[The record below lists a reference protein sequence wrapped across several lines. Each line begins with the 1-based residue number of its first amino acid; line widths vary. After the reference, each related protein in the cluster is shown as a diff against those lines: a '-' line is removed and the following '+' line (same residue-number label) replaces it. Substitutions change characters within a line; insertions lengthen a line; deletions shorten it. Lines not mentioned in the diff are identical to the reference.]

1 MKTCFLILSGKVDS
15 IPALPTVADNENL
28 SIIYSYDSVIPVR
41 LLKDIPPNTQYIE
54 LKKVNAITIAA
65 LIGTI
70 VEKER
75 VISPITEVGIA
86 STSDALTKLLMDMD
100 LPGVK
105 VSIMQKKPS
114 LKLKRSTENKKS
126 ESTKNER
133 KPKEKKIE
141 EEEPVKENIPEN
153 KDNDEILT
161 SVGIPADIQ
170 FWVKDAI
177 KSSSDDTI
185 GLEIRLK
192 MNAAANGM
200 SLTEEK
206 LAELV
211 SKIKPVYNKVKE

>member
-41 LLKDIPPNTQYIE
+41 LLKDIPPNSQYIE

-75 VISPITEVGIA
+75 SISPITEVGIV
-86 STSDALTKLLMDMD
+86 STSDVLTKPLMDMD

-114 LKLKRSTENKKS
+114 LKLKRSTENKKN
-126 ESTKNER
+126 ESVKAER
-133 KPKEKKIE
+133 KPKEKEIE
-141 EEEPVKENIPEN
+141 EGPVKENVSEN
-153 KDNDEILT
+153 KDDDEILT
-161 SVGIPADIQ
+161 SAGIPADIQ

-211 SKIKPVYNKVKE
+211 SKIKPIYNKVKE

>member
-15 IPALPTVADNENL
+15 IPALPTVADDESL

-41 LLKDIPPNTQYIE
+41 LLKDIPSNSKYIE
-54 LKKVNAITIAA
+54 LKKINAITIAA

-86 STSDALTKLLMDMD
+86 STSDALTKPLMDMD

-105 VSIMQKKPS
+105 ISIMQKKPS
-114 LKLKRSTENKKS
+114 LKLKRSTENKKN
-126 ESTKNER
+126 ESVKAER
-133 KPKEKKIE
+133 KPKEKEIE
-141 EEEPVKENIPEN
+141 EGPVKENISEN
-153 KDNDEILT
+153 KNDDEILT
-161 SVGIPADIQ
+161 SAGIPADIQ

-211 SKIKPVYNKVKE
+211 NKIKPIYNKVKE

>member
-1 MKTCFLILSGKVDS
+1 MKTYFLILSGKVDS

-41 LLKDIPPNTQYIE
+41 LLKDIPLNSQYIE

-86 STSDALTKLLMDMD
+86 STSDALTKPLMDMD

-105 VSIMQKKPS
+105 VSIIQKKPS
-114 LKLKRSTENKKS
+114 LKLKRSTENKKN
-126 ESTKNER
+126 ENVKTER
-133 KPKEKKIE
+133 KPKEKEIE
-141 EEEPVKENIPEN
+141 EGPVKENISEN
-153 KDNDEILT
+153 KDNDEILA
-161 SVGIPADIQ
+161 SAGIPADIQ

-211 SKIKPVYNKVKE
+211 SKIKPIYNKVKE

>member
-15 IPALPTVADNENL
+15 IPGLPTVADNENL

-41 LLKDIPPNTQYIE
+41 LLKDIPSNSKYIE

-86 STSDALTKLLMDMD
+86 STSDALTKPLMDMD

-105 VSIMQKKPS
+105 ISIMQKKPS
-114 LKLKRSTENKKS
+114 LKLKRSTENKKN
-126 ESTKNER
+126 ESVKTER
-133 KPKEKKIE
+133 KPKEKEIE
-141 EEEPVKENIPEN
+141 EGPVKENISEN
-153 KDNDEILT
+153 KNDDEILA
-161 SVGIPADIQ
+161 SAGIPADIQ

-211 SKIKPVYNKVKE
+211 SKIKPIYNKVKE

>member
-41 LLKDIPPNTQYIE
+41 LLKDIPSNSKYIE

-86 STSDALTKLLMDMD
+86 STSDALTKPLMDMD

-105 VSIMQKKPS
+105 ISIMQKKPS
-114 LKLKRSTENKKS
+114 LKLKRSTENKKN
-126 ESTKNER
+126 ESVKTER
-133 KPKEKKIE
+133 KPKEKEIE
-141 EEEPVKENIPEN
+141 EGPVKENISEN
-153 KDNDEILT
+153 KNDDEILA
-161 SVGIPADIQ
+161 SAGIPADIQ

-211 SKIKPVYNKVKE
+211 SKIKPIYNKVKE

>member
-41 LLKDIPPNTQYIE
+41 LLKDIPSNSKYIE

-86 STSDALTKLLMDMD
+86 STSDALTKPLMDMD

-105 VSIMQKKPS
+105 ISIMQKKPS
-114 LKLKRSTENKKS
+114 LKLKRSTENKKN
-126 ESTKNER
+126 ESVKTER
-133 KPKEKKIE
+133 KPKEKEIE
-141 EEEPVKENIPEN
+141 EGPVKENISEN
-153 KDNDEILT
+153 KNNDEILA
-161 SVGIPADIQ
+161 SAGIPADIQ

-211 SKIKPVYNKVKE
+211 SKIKPIYNKVKE

>member
-1 MKTCFLILSGKVDS
+1 MILSGKVDS
-15 IPALPTVADNENL
+15 IPELPTVADNENL

-41 LLKDIPPNTQYIE
+41 LLKDIPSNSKYIE

-86 STSDALTKLLMDMD
+86 STSDALTKPLMDMD

-105 VSIMQKKPS
+105 ISIMQKKPS
-114 LKLKRSTENKKS
+114 LKLKRSTENKKN
-126 ESTKNER
+126 ESVKTER
-133 KPKEKKIE
+133 KPKEKEIE
-141 EEEPVKENIPEN
+141 EGPVKENISEN
-153 KDNDEILT
+153 KNDDEILA
-161 SVGIPADIQ
+161 SAGIPADIQ

-211 SKIKPVYNKVKE
+211 SKIKPIYNKVKE

>member
-41 LLKDIPPNTQYIE
+41 LLKDIPSNSKYIE

-86 STSDALTKLLMDMD
+86 STSDALTKPLMDMD

-105 VSIMQKKPS
+105 ISIMQKKPS
-114 LKLKRSTENKKS
+114 LKLKRSTENKKN
-126 ESTKNER
+126 ESVKTER
-133 KPKEKKIE
+133 KPKEKEIE
-141 EEEPVKENIPEN
+141 EGPVKENISKN
-153 KDNDEILT
+153 KNDDEILA
-161 SVGIPADIQ
+161 SAGIPADIQ

-211 SKIKPVYNKVKE
+211 NKIKPIYNKVKE

>member
-41 LLKDIPPNTQYIE
+41 LLKDIPSNSKYIE

-86 STSDALTKLLMDMD
+86 STSDALTKPLMDMD

-105 VSIMQKKPS
+105 ISIMQKKPS
-114 LKLKRSTENKKS
+114 LKLKRSTENKKN
-126 ESTKNER
+126 ESVKAER
-133 KPKEKKIE
+133 KPKEKEIE
-141 EEEPVKENIPEN
+141 EGPVKENISKN
-153 KDNDEILT
+153 KNDDEILA
-161 SVGIPADIQ
+161 SAGIPADIQ

-211 SKIKPVYNKVKE
+211 SKIKPIYNKVKE

>member
-41 LLKDIPPNTQYIE
+41 LLKDIPSNSKYIE

-86 STSDALTKLLMDMD
+86 STSDALTKPLMDMD

-105 VSIMQKKPS
+105 ISIMQKKPS
-114 LKLKRSTENKKS
+114 LKLKRSTENKKN
-126 ESTKNER
+126 ESVKTER
-133 KPKEKKIE
+133 KPKEKEIE
-141 EEEPVKENIPEN
+141 EGPVKENISEN
-153 KDNDEILT
+153 KNDDEILA
-161 SVGIPADIQ
+161 SAGIPADIQ

-200 SLTEEK
+200 SLTKEK

-211 SKIKPVYNKVKE
+211 SKIKPIYNKVKE

>member
-41 LLKDIPPNTQYIE
+41 LLKDIPPNSQYIE

-86 STSDALTKLLMDMD
+86 STSDALTKPLMDMD

-114 LKLKRSTENKKS
+114 LKLKRSTENKKN
-126 ESTKNER
+126 ESVKTER
-133 KPKEKKIE
+133 KPKEKEIE
-141 EEEPVKENIPEN
+141 EGPVKENISEN
-153 KDNDEILT
+153 KDDNEILA
-161 SVGIPADIQ
+161 SAGIPADIQ

-211 SKIKPVYNKVKE
+211 SKIKPIYNKVKE

>member
-41 LLKDIPPNTQYIE
+41 LLKDIPSNSKYIE

-86 STSDALTKLLMDMD
+86 STSDALTKPLMDMD

-105 VSIMQKKPS
+105 ISIMQKKPS
-114 LKLKRSTENKKS
+114 LKLKRSTENKKN
-126 ESTKNER
+126 ESVKTER
-133 KPKEKKIE
+133 KPKEKEIE
-141 EEEPVKENIPEN
+141 EGPVKENISEN
-153 KDNDEILT
+153 KNDDEILA
-161 SVGIPADIQ
+161 SAGIPADIQ

-206 LAELV
+206 LTELV
-211 SKIKPVYNKVKE
+211 SKIKPIYNKVKE

>member
-41 LLKDIPPNTQYIE
+41 LLKDIPSNSKYIE

-86 STSDALTKLLMDMD
+86 STSDALTKPLMDMD

-105 VSIMQKKPS
+105 ISIMQKKPS
-114 LKLKRSTENKKS
+114 LKLKRSTENKKN
-126 ESTKNER
+126 ESVKTER
-133 KPKEKKIE
+133 KPKEKEIE
-141 EEEPVKENIPEN
+141 EGPVKENISKN
-153 KDNDEILT
+153 KNDDEILA
-161 SVGIPADIQ
+161 SAGIPADIQ

-200 SLTEEK
+200 FLTEEK

-211 SKIKPVYNKVKE
+211 SKIKPIYNKVKE

>member
-41 LLKDIPPNTQYIE
+41 LLKDIPSNSKYIE

-86 STSDALTKLLMDMD
+86 STSDALTKPLMDMD

-105 VSIMQKKPS
+105 ISIMQKKPS
-114 LKLKRSTENKKS
+114 LKLKRSTENKKN
-126 ESTKNER
+126 ESVKTER
-133 KPKEKKIE
+133 KPKEKEIE
-141 EEEPVKENIPEN
+141 EGPVKENISEN
-153 KDNDEILT
+153 KNDDEILA
-161 SVGIPADIQ
+161 SAGIPADIQ

-192 MNAAANGM
+192 MNAAANGI

-211 SKIKPVYNKVKE
+211 SKIKPIYNKVKE

>member
-41 LLKDIPPNTQYIE
+41 LLKDIPSNSKYIE

-86 STSDALTKLLMDMD
+86 STSDALTKPLMDMD

-105 VSIMQKKPS
+105 ISIMQKKPS
-114 LKLKRSTENKKS
+114 LKLKRSTENKKN
-126 ESTKNER
+126 ESVKTER
-133 KPKEKKIE
+133 KPKEKEIE
-141 EEEPVKENIPEN
+141 EGPVKENISKN
-153 KDNDEILT
+153 NDEILA
-161 SVGIPADIQ
+161 SAGIPADIQ

-211 SKIKPVYNKVKE
+211 NKIKPIYNKVKE

>member
-1 MKTCFLILSGKVDS
+1 MKTYFLILSGKVDS
-15 IPALPTVADNENL
+15 IPTLPTVTDNENL

-41 LLKDIPPNTQYIE
+41 LLKDIPSNSKYIE

-86 STSDALTKLLMDMD
+86 STSDALTKPLMDMD

-105 VSIMQKKPS
+105 ISIMQKKPS
-114 LKLKRSTENKKS
+114 LKLKRSTENKKN
-126 ESTKNER
+126 ESVKTER
-133 KPKEKKIE
+133 KPKEKEIE
-141 EEEPVKENIPEN
+141 EGPVKENISKN
-153 KDNDEILT
+153 KNNDEILA
-161 SVGIPADIQ
+161 SAGIPADIQ

-211 SKIKPVYNKVKE
+211 NKIKPIYNKVKE

>member
-1 MKTCFLILSGKVDS
+1 MKTYFLILSGKVDS

-41 LLKDIPPNTQYIE
+41 LLKDIPLNSQYIE
-54 LKKVNAITIAA
+54 LKKANAITIAA

-86 STSDALTKLLMDMD
+86 STSDALTKPLMDMD

-105 VSIMQKKPS
+105 VSIIQKKPS
-114 LKLKRSTENKKS
+114 LKLKRSTENKKN
-126 ESTKNER
+126 ENVKTER
-133 KPKEKKIE
+133 KPKEKEIE
-141 EEEPVKENIPEN
+141 EGPVKENISEN
-153 KDNDEILT
+153 KDNDEILA
-161 SVGIPADIQ
+161 SAGIPADIQ

-211 SKIKPVYNKVKE
+211 SKIKPIYNKVKE

>member
-15 IPALPTVADNENL
+15 IPALPTVADDESL

-41 LLKDIPPNTQYIE
+41 LLKDIPSNSKYIE
-54 LKKVNAITIAA
+54 LKKINAITIAA

-86 STSDALTKLLMDMD
+86 STSDALTKPLMDMD

-105 VSIMQKKPS
+105 ISIMQKKPS
-114 LKLKRSTENKKS
+114 LKLKRSTENKKN
-126 ESTKNER
+126 ESVKAER
-133 KPKEKKIE
+133 KPKEKEIE
-141 EEEPVKENIPEN
+141 KGPVKENISEN
-153 KDNDEILT
+153 KNDDEILT
-161 SVGIPADIQ
+161 SAGIPADIQ

-211 SKIKPVYNKVKE
+211 NKIKPIYNKVKE

>member
-41 LLKDIPPNTQYIE
+41 LLKDIPPNSQYIE

-86 STSDALTKLLMDMD
+86 STSDALTKPLMDMD
-100 LPGVK
+100 LPDVK
-105 VSIMQKKPS
+105 VSIIQKKPS

-126 ESTKNER
+126 ESVKTER
-133 KPKEKKIE
+133 KPKEKEIE
-141 EEEPVKENIPEN
+141 EGPVKENVSEN
-153 KDNDEILT
+153 KDNDEILA
-161 SVGIPADIQ
+161 SAGIPADIQ

-192 MNAAANGM
+192 MNAAAHGM

-211 SKIKPVYNKVKE
+211 SKIKPIYNKVKE

>member
-41 LLKDIPPNTQYIE
+41 LLKDIPPNSKYIE

-86 STSDALTKLLMDMD
+86 STSDALTKPLMDMD

-105 VSIMQKKPS
+105 ISIMQKKPS
-114 LKLKRSTENKKS
+114 LKLKRSTENKKN
-126 ESTKNER
+126 ESVKTER
-133 KPKEKKIE
+133 KPKEKEIE
-141 EEEPVKENIPEN
+141 EGPVKENISEN
-153 KDNDEILT
+153 KNNDEILA
-161 SVGIPADIQ
+161 SAGIPADIQ

-211 SKIKPVYNKVKE
+211 SKIKPIYNKVKE

>member
-1 MKTCFLILSGKVDS
+1 MKTYFLILSGKVDS

-41 LLKDIPPNTQYIE
+41 LLKDIPLNSQYIE

-86 STSDALTKLLMDMD
+86 STSDALTKPLMDMD

-105 VSIMQKKPS
+105 VSIIQKKPS
-114 LKLKRSTENKKS
+114 LKLKRSTENKKN
-126 ESTKNER
+126 ENVKTER
-133 KPKEKKIE
+133 KLKEKEIE
-141 EEEPVKENIPEN
+141 EGPVKENISEN
-153 KDNDEILT
+153 KDNDEILA
-161 SVGIPADIQ
+161 SAGIPADIQ

-211 SKIKPVYNKVKE
+211 SKIKPIYNKVKE

>member
-41 LLKDIPPNTQYIE
+41 LLKDIPSNSKYIE

-86 STSDALTKLLMDMD
+86 STSDALTKPLMDME

-105 VSIMQKKPS
+105 ISIMQKKPS
-114 LKLKRSTENKKS
+114 LKLKRSTENKKN
-126 ESTKNER
+126 ESVKTER

-141 EEEPVKENIPEN
+141 EGPVKENISEN
-153 KDNDEILT
+153 KNDDEILA
-161 SVGIPADIQ
+161 SAGIPADIQ

-211 SKIKPVYNKVKE
+211 SKIKPIYNKVKE

>member
-15 IPALPTVADNENL
+15 IPALPTVADDESL

-41 LLKDIPPNTQYIE
+41 LLKDIPSNSKYIE
-54 LKKVNAITIAA
+54 LKKINAITIAA

-86 STSDALTKLLMDMD
+86 STSDALTKPLMDMD

-105 VSIMQKKPS
+105 ISIMQKKPS
-114 LKLKRSTENKKS
+114 LKLKRSTENKKN
-126 ESTKNER
+126 ESVKAER
-133 KPKEKKIE
+133 KPKEKEIE
-141 EEEPVKENIPEN
+141 EVPVKENISEN
-153 KDNDEILT
+153 KNDDEILT
-161 SVGIPADIQ
+161 SAGIPADIQ

-211 SKIKPVYNKVKE
+211 NKIKPIYNKVKE

>member
-41 LLKDIPPNTQYIE
+41 LLKDIPSNSQYIE

-70 VEKER
+70 VERER
-75 VISPITEVGIA
+75 SISPITEVDIV
-86 STSDALTKLLMDMD
+86 STSDTLTKPLMDMD

-126 ESTKNER
+126 ESAKNER
-133 KPKEKKIE
+133 KLKEKEIE
-141 EEEPVKENIPEN
+141 EGPVKENIPEN
-153 KDNDEILT
+153 KDDDEILV
-161 SVGIPADIQ
+161 SAGIPADIQ

-211 SKIKPVYNKVKE
+211 SKIKPIYNKVKE

>member
-41 LLKDIPPNTQYIE
+41 LLKDIPSNSKYIE

-86 STSDALTKLLMDMD
+86 STSDALTKPLMDMD

-105 VSIMQKKPS
+105 ISIMQKKPS
-114 LKLKRSTENKKS
+114 LKLKRSTENKKN
-126 ESTKNER
+126 ESVKAER
-133 KPKEKKIE
+133 KPKEKEIE
-141 EEEPVKENIPEN
+141 KGPVKENISEN
-153 KDNDEILT
+153 KNDDEILT
-161 SVGIPADIQ
+161 SAGIPADIQ

-211 SKIKPVYNKVKE
+211 NKIKPIYNKVKE

>member
-41 LLKDIPPNTQYIE
+41 LLKDIPPNSQYIE

-86 STSDALTKLLMDMD
+86 STSDALTKPLMDMD

-114 LKLKRSTENKKS
+114 LKLKRSTENKKN
-126 ESTKNER
+126 ESVKTER
-133 KPKEKKIE
+133 KHKEKEIE
-141 EEEPVKENIPEN
+141 EGPVKENASEN
-153 KDNDEILT
+153 KDNDEILA
-161 SVGIPADIQ
+161 SAGIPADIQ

-211 SKIKPVYNKVKE
+211 SKIKPIYNKVKE

>member
-41 LLKDIPPNTQYIE
+41 LLKDIPSNSKYIE

-86 STSDALTKLLMDMD
+86 STSDALTKPLMDMD

-141 EEEPVKENIPEN
+141 EGLVKENISEN
-153 KDNDEILT
+153 KNDNEILA
-161 SVGIPADIQ
+161 SAGIPADIQ

-211 SKIKPVYNKVKE
+211 NKIKPIYNKVKE

>member
-41 LLKDIPPNTQYIE
+41 LLKDIPSNSKYIE
-54 LKKVNAITIAA
+54 LKKINAITIAA

-86 STSDALTKLLMDMD
+86 STSDALTKPLMDMD

-105 VSIMQKKPS
+105 ISIMQKKPS
-114 LKLKRSTENKKS
+114 LKLKRSTENKKN
-126 ESTKNER
+126 ESVKAER
-133 KPKEKKIE
+133 KPKEKEIE
-141 EEEPVKENIPEN
+141 EGPVKENISEN
-153 KDNDEILT
+153 KNDDEILT
-161 SVGIPADIQ
+161 SAGIPADIQ

-211 SKIKPVYNKVKE
+211 NKIKPIYNKVKE

>member
-41 LLKDIPPNTQYIE
+41 LLKDIPPNSQYIE

-86 STSDALTKLLMDMD
+86 STSDALTKPLMDMD

-114 LKLKRSTENKKS
+114 LKLKRSTENKKN
-126 ESTKNER
+126 ESVKTER
-133 KPKEKKIE
+133 KPKEKEIE
-141 EEEPVKENIPEN
+141 EGPVKENASEN
-153 KDNDEILT
+153 KDNDEILA
-161 SVGIPADIQ
+161 SAGIPADIQ

-211 SKIKPVYNKVKE
+211 SKIKPIYNKVKE